1 MMSTFARTSPF
12 LRWVLL
18 ADAATCAAMGLLL
31 LLGAGW
37 LAQFLELPPDL
48 SRLAGASLLPFAAL
62 LVYSAG
68 RATLVPAAIWAVILL
83 NVLWV
88 MGSIL
93 LLVEGLI
100 EPNSLGVAFV
110 IFQAGGVALF
120 AALEYF
126 GLRQSLTMVD

>member
-1 MMSTFARTSPF
+1 MSTLTRTSPL

-37 LAQFLELPPDL
+37 LAQFFALPPDL
-48 SRLAGASLLPFAAL
+48 SRFAGASLLPFAAL

-68 RATLVPAAIWAVILL
+68 RATLAPAAIWAVILL

-88 MGSIL
+88 IGSIL
-93 LLVEGLI
+93 LLVAGGI
-100 EPNSLGVAFV
+100 EPNGLGVAFV
-110 IFQAGGVALF
+110 LGQAGGVALF
-120 AALEYF
+120 AVLEYF
-126 GLRQSLTMVD
+126 GLRQSLAQAR

>member
-1 MMSTFARTSPF
+1 MSTLTRTSPL

-31 LLGAGW
+31 LFGAPW
-37 LAQFLELPPDL
+37 LAQVLMLPPDL
-48 SRLAGASLLPFAAL
+48 SRFAGATLLPFAAL

-68 RATLVPAAIWAVILL
+68 RTPLAPAAIWTVILL
-83 NVLWV
+83 NVFWV
-88 MGSIL
+88 MGSLL

-100 EPNSLGVAFV
+100 EPNSLGIAFV
-110 IFQAGGVALF
+110 VVQAGGVALF

-126 GLRQSLTMVD
+126 GLRQSLALVD